1 MGVLEGIPR
10 LSPEMASRKL
20 QVLAFVRLFHA
31 QHGVGPSLS
40 EMAAAIGT
48 NRARVQGAVRKLAR
62 EGRIHYQPGVPRGIR
77 PAESHEEA
85 LVLLQSEGWVV
96 NPDRFELIQPIGLP
110 LIDLDEAG
118 QMTVTNPSL
127 PQTRAR
133 AHDVRR
139 AGDVRHD
146 ECGDG
151 ERGRGR

>member
-1 MGVLEGIPR
+1 MGILEGIPR
-10 LSPEMASRKL
+10 LSPEMASRRL
-20 QVLAFVRLFHA
+20 QVLAFVRMFHA

-85 LVLLQSEGWVV
+85 LQLLQSEGWVV

-110 LIDLDEAG
+110 LIDLDDAG

-133 AHDVRR
+133 AHHAGR
-139 AGDVRHD
+139 AGEERNDA
-146 ECGDG
+146 GG
-151 ERGRGR
+151 NGNRGREQ

>member
-1 MGVLEGIPR
+1 MGMLEGIPR

-96 NPDRFELIQPIGLP
+96 NPDRFELIQPLDLP

-133 AHDVRR
+133 AHDARR
-139 AGDVRHD
+139 AGDLRND

-151 ERGRGR
+151 RHGGER